1 MSFWT
6 NKDRSTILSDAEE
19 LAHAPERSP
28 WTKYILGFFVPS
40 ALIIYSL
47 YSINRG
53 SITLPGSRGSMTITG
68 DDVTLL
74 AVAYVALAVFLHC
87 HWVWCLHERLWIYA
101 GRLKVGSLLVFLP
114 CFLVF
119 IYHQLGL

>member
-19 LAHAPERSP
+19 LAHTPERSP

-40 ALIIYSL
+40 ALVIYSL

-114 CFLVF
+114 CFLVV
-119 IYHQLGL
+119 IYHQLGF